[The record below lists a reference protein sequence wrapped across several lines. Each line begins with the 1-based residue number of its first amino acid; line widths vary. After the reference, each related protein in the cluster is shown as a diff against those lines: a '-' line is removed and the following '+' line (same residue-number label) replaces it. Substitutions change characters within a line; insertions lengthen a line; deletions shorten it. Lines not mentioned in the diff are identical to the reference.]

1 VLVLVVVLDCFP
13 HQQTEHE
20 HEREHEEE
28 WLERFGREKGLRH
41 RARDAM

>member
-13 HQQTEHE
+13 HQQTEDE
-20 HEREHEEE
+20 DEHEEE
-28 WLERFGREKGLRH
+28 WLERFGREKRLRH